1 MKKNAFT
8 LIELLAVIALLAI
21 LILLTVTTVSRQVK
35 QGKSDIYQEQL
46 NTIKLAAQM
55 WGSEN
60 KNTLSN
66 YSDCVTITLGY
77 LKDAGYVDQNIKN
90 PITDK
95 KFKDNEVFVNI
106 TPKTKGYSYEASDD
120 LTKVCG
126 VIDFNE

>member
-8 LIELLAVIALLAI
+8 LIELLAVIALLAV

-35 QGKSDIYQEQL
+35 KGENTIYQEQL

-66 YSDCVTITLGY
+66 YSECVTITLGF
-77 LKDAGYVDQNIKN
+77 LKDAGYVEEDIKN
-90 PITDK
+90 PISGK
-95 KFKDNEVFVNI
+95 KFTNDEIFVNI
-106 TPKTKGYSYEASDD
+106 SKKTKGYSY
-120 LTKVCG
+120 KVSNDTSIMCNI
-126 VIDFNE
+126 VDFNE

>member
-8 LIELLAVIALLAI
+8 LVELLAVIVLLAL
-21 LILLTVTTVSRQVK
+21 LILLTATVVSRQVK
-35 QGKSDIYQEQL
+35 SGKTEVYNQQL
-46 NTIKLAAQM
+46 TTIKLAAQM

-60 KNTLSN
+60 KNILSK
-66 YSDCVTITLGY
+66 YTDCVTITLGY

-95 KFKDNEVFVNI
+95 EFNDNEIFVNI
-106 TPKTKGYSYEASDD
+106 NPKSRGYSFEVSDDKTKMCD
-120 LTKVCG
+120 